1 MNRIETLREY
11 IRNILRIEKKKQKQE
26 LREQSRE
33 EYKLRKVIRKIL
45 KEADDIISHESTGIN
60 VLADL
65 LETIVPILKSYYKKL
80 GTDVEQ
86 RKSFRAHII
95 KGVQNLLSPVAL
107 MFKAGGYAGK
117 PEEIQQQP
125 SVQPEKTAAGM
136 QPEVESGEEELK
148 EEEDEANIKISAAEK
163 DPQFIP
169 LKADRKEKEEAS
181 KEQEKE
187 AAPTPEDAFQPIH
200 GEDETGRNIALQSF
214 KRVEKQIREAYSLLA
229 NEEDRN
235 LFYDYLITN
244 LKLYFDK
251 FEDELQ
257 ITVPEPT
264 TNAYEQEKSRKEQEV
279 TSQTTGAAGLEEQIP
294 TPEQPAV

>member
-1 MNRIETLREY
+1 MNKIGILREH
-11 IRNILRIEKKKQKQE
+11 IKNVLRIEKRKQRSE
-26 LREQSRE
+26 LKERNFF
-33 EYKLRKVIRKIL
+33 EYKLRKTIRKIL

-80 GTDVEQ
+80 GTDVQQ

-117 PEEIQQQP
+117 SDSQSPLQNSPVEQP
-125 SVQPEKTAAGM
+125 AAGTKNDVTS
-136 QPEVESGEEELK
+136 PDEELK
-148 EEEDEANIKISAAEK
+148 EEDKIDVKVSAAEK
-163 DPQFIP
+163 NPAFIP
-169 LKADRKEKEEAS
+169 LKADRKEKEES
-181 KEQEKE
+181 EKEQEKE
-187 AAPTPEDAFQPIH
+187 AEPTPEDAFQPIE

-229 NEEDRN
+229 NEDDRN

-257 ITVPEPT
+257 ISVPEPT
-264 TNAYEQEKSRKEQEV
+264 TNAYEQEKQRKDQEASSGGAEASADVEQSNDLQAQDV
-279 TSQTTGAAGLEEQIP
+279 
-294 TPEQPAV
+294 

>member
-1 MNRIETLREY
+1 MNKISVLREH
-11 IRNILRIEKKKQKQE
+11 IKNVLRLEKRKQKAE
-26 LREQSRE
+26 LKERSFF
-33 EYKLRKVIRKIL
+33 EYKLRKTIRKIL

-80 GTDVEQ
+80 GTDIQQ

-107 MFKAGGYAGK
+107 MFKAGGFAGK
-117 PEEIQQQP
+117 PSETPVEQP
-125 SVQPEKTAAGM
+125 QNDAPQVEPELDAE
-136 QPEVESGEEELK
+136 PEDQLD
-148 EEEDEANIKISAAEK
+148 EEDKISVDVSNAEK
-163 DPQFIP
+163 NPAFIP
-169 LKADRKEKEEAS
+169 LKADRKEKEEDKKEQSAS
-181 KEQEKE
+181 KE
-187 AAPTPEDAFQPIH
+187 PNPEDAFQQIE

-229 NEEDRN
+229 NEDDRN

-264 TNAYEQEKSRKEQEV
+264 TSEYESEKTRKEQEYSASGV
-279 TSQTTGAAGLEEQIP
+279 SNDVPGLEVDQSEQ
-294 TPEQPAV
+294 EPAEL

>member
-1 MNRIETLREY
+1 MNEINLLREH
-11 IRNILRIEKKKQKQE
+11 IKNFLRLEKKKQKQE
-26 LREQSRE
+26 LKENFLN
-33 EYKLRKVIRKIL
+33 EYKLRKMIRQII
-45 KEADDIISHESTGIN
+45 KESDDVISHESTGIN

-65 LETIVPILKSYYKKL
+65 LETVVPILKSYYKKL
-80 GTDVEQ
+80 GTDVQQ

-95 KGVQNLLSPVAL
+95 KSVQNLLSPVAL
-107 MFKAGGYAGK
+107 MFKAGGFAGK
-117 PEEIQQQP
+117 PEQQ
-125 SVQPEKTAAGM
+125 SA
-136 QPEVESGEEELK
+136 EEPTSAPVELK
-148 EEEDEANIKISAAEK
+148 EEGDEEGVNVKISDAEK

-169 LKADRKEKEEAS
+169 LKADRKEKEEVS
-181 KEQEKE
+181 KEKEVKSEK
-187 AAPTPEDAFQPIH
+187 PEEKFVPIE

-257 ITVPEPT
+257 ISVPEPT
-264 TNAYEQEKSRKEQEV
+264 TAEYEDEKSRKEGELNA
-279 TSQTTGAAGLEEQIP
+279 SSGEAAAGVPAEEPTAGGEEGSLEEP
-294 TPEQPAV
+294 APEL

>member
-1 MNRIETLREY
+1 MSEIRKLREY
-11 IRNILRIEKKKQKQE
+11 VRDILRTEKKKQK
-26 LREQSRE
+26 E
-33 EYKLRKVIRKIL
+33 EARLEALKEYQLRKTIRQII
-45 KEADDIISHESTGIN
+45 KEADDVISHESTGIN

-95 KGVQNLLSPVAL
+95 KSVQNLLSPVAL

-117 PEEIQQQP
+117 KAEQPEEG
-125 SVQPEKTAAGM
+125 AL
-136 QPEVESGEEELK
+136 GEEGIKK
-148 EEEDEANIKISAAEK
+148 EEIKVKVKKDAKGEEA
-163 DPQFIP
+163 FIP
-169 LKADRKEKEEAS
+169 LKADRDAAEEAAAEAEKS
-181 KEQEKE
+181 KELK
-187 AAPTPEDAFQPIH
+187 PEDAFTPIE

-229 NEEDRN
+229 NEEDRG

-257 ITVPEPT
+257 VSVPEPT
-264 TNAYEQEKSRKEQEV
+264 TPEYEEEKSRKETEL
-279 TSQTTGAAGLEEQIP
+279 TAGMDTE
-294 TPEQPAV
+294 TPESLGEPEAEEALEN